1 MTATTLPRQGP
12 SPTASRLPLVL
23 NLALREQRN
32 GLSGFYIFIFCVAL
46 GVAAIT
52 GVGALADAMRASF
65 ERQGEVLLG
74 GDVTLS
80 RPHQAADDAAL
91 SWLRQQGKLS
101 ETATV
106 RAMARTLDGAE
117 QTLAEVRGVD
127 AAYPLVGAFKLSSG
141 MPLDEAVHGDM
152 GAVVD
157 PILLERLGVK
167 IGDRITVGT
176 VELPIR
182 ATIEAEP
189 DKLTERLTGGPRV
202 LVSLE
207 TLRRSGLV
215 EPGSLVSW
223 RYALKLGDGAAGS
236 DTGLIKFRD
245 GVKTALPEHG
255 FTVRD
260 RRDPSPQITRT
271 LERLRQFLT
280 LVGLTALLVGGV
292 GIANAVATYIDRR
305 RKIIAAFKSLGA
317 TNRIVFGVHLLQVL
331 FISGIGVVAGMAVGL
346 LIPFAVTA
354 LIGSTLPIQAEVALS
369 ARSVLTA
376 AGYGFLVALLFT
388 LWPLGRAG
396 QVRAGVL
403 FRDEVAPEQRLP
415 PLRILVATLVT
426 ALVLGA
432 LAVLTSEAPWL
443 ALYYCLG
450 VIGVF
455 AVFLALGSGLN
466 WLARRVPRPRQPE
479 LGLAIGNIG
488 APGGLTRAVVL
499 SLGTG
504 LSLLVTVALVD
515 RSIVAELTDRL
526 PEESPNY
533 FVLDVKR
540 EEADAFQALVR
551 RDFPGAKV
559 QQAPMLRGRIVKV
572 GDRPAEEV
580 KAGPEAKW
588 VLTGDR
594 GLTYSA
600 TVPEGTSVVSG
611 TWWPADYAGPP
622 LVSFEAEIA
631 KGLGLKV
638 GDAVTVNVLGRNVTA
653 SIANLR
659 EKPCASRSAGST
671 IPGAVGEC
679 ASIRQPPA
687 SRSITW

>member
-1 MTATTLPRQGP
+1 MTATTLPRQGR

-106 RAMARTLDGAE
+106 RAMARTLDGTE

-317 TNRIVFGVHLLQVL
+317 TRKCAARF
-331 FISGIGVVAGMAVGL
+331 SGDCDA
-346 LIPFAVTA
+346 
-354 LIGSTLPIQAEVALS
+354 
-369 ARSVLTA
+369 
-376 AGYGFLVALLFT
+376 
-388 LWPLGRAG
+388 
-396 QVRAGVL
+396 
-403 FRDEVAPEQRLP
+403 
-415 PLRILVATLVT
+415 
-426 ALVLGA
+426 A
-432 LAVLTSEAPWL
+432 LANCS
-443 ALYYCLG
+443 
-450 VIGVF
+450 
-455 AVFLALGSGLN
+455 
-466 WLARRVPRPRQPE
+466 
-479 LGLAIGNIG
+479 
-488 APGGLTRAVVL
+488 
-499 SLGTG
+499 
-504 LSLLVTVALVD
+504 
-515 RSIVAELTDRL
+515 
-526 PEESPNY
+526 
-533 FVLDVKR
+533 
-540 EEADAFQALVR
+540 
-551 RDFPGAKV
+551 
-559 QQAPMLRGRIVKV
+559 
-572 GDRPAEEV
+572 
-580 KAGPEAKW
+580 
-588 VLTGDR
+588 
-594 GLTYSA
+594 SA
-600 TVPEGTSVVSG
+600 S
-611 TWWPADYAGPP
+611 D
-622 LVSFEAEIA
+622 
-631 KGLGLKV
+631 
-638 GDAVTVNVLGRNVTA
+638 
-653 SIANLR
+653 
-659 EKPCASRSAGST
+659 
-671 IPGAVGEC
+671 
-679 ASIRQPPA
+679 
-687 SRSITW
+687 